1 LRLIDTHCH
10 LYVDQFSQDISE
22 VLQRAS
28 DAGLSDI
35 LMPAIDRQSTSAMA
49 LIPKLKSLKLHNMV
63 GIHPCDVHQ
72 DELVSLEELL
82 KWAETTKA
90 IAVGETGLDYYWS
103 KDYIEA
109 QKTSLATHFD
119 AAKALDIPVVLH
131 NRDSTEDFLTMMENA
146 QDGRLKGVWHCFN
159 GTIEEGKR
167 AVDAGFYLGLG
178 GVITFK
184 NGGMDKVLPSI
195 PLTRF
200 ILETDSPY
208 LAPTPHRGK
217 RNEPAYTALVAKR
230 LATILQKTDEEIAEI
245 TTQNA
250 KNLFNLT

>member
-10 LYVDQFSQDISE
+10 LYVDQFNQDISE

-35 LMPAIDRQSTSAMA
+35 LMPAIDRKSTLAMA

-63 GIHPCDVHQ
+63 GIHPCDVHL
-72 DELVSLEELL
+72 DELISLEELL
-82 KWAETTKA
+82 EWAETANA
-90 IAVGETGLDYYWS
+90 IAIGETGLDYYWS
-103 KDYIEA
+103 KEHKEA
-109 QKTSLATHFD
+109 QNTSLATHFE

-131 NRDSTEDFLTMMENA
+131 NRDSTADFLTMVENA

-159 GTIEEGKR
+159 GTIEEGQR
-167 AVDAGFYLGLG
+167 AIDAGFYLGLG

-184 NGGMDKVLPSI
+184 NGGMDTVLPSF
-195 PLTRF
+195 PLKHF
-200 ILETDSPY
+200 ILETDAPY
-208 LAPTPHRGK
+208 LTPAPHRGK
-217 RNEPAYTALVAKR
+217 RNEPAYTALVAKK
-230 LATILQKTDEEIAEI
+230 LATILQLTEEEIAEI

-250 KNLFNLT
+250 KNLFNLS